1 MRKCPIINTN
11 TSSLDKNVM
20 YETKQDEFMMA
31 IAAENYDTGAA
42 INDPRYVKWI
52 AYFKIT
58 INGETKKSLYPMHQ
72 CTDVEFSR
80 FMPPKDETTANK
92 VERLSS
98 GGYFFCIDWRVIGF
112 NLSGFED

>member
-1 MRKCPIINTN
+1 MRKNPIINTN

-58 INGETKKSLYPMHQ
+58 SNGETKKSLYPMHQ
-72 CTDVEFSR
+72 CTDVEFIR

-92 VERLSS
+92 VERLRS
-98 GGYFFCIDWRVIGF
+98 GGYFFCIDWREIGF
-112 NLSGFED
+112 NLSGFTD